1 MTHRISTLAGRGA
14 EELVRFHFAGMEKYV
29 TIHSGIDLAYFRSV
43 QVDPA
48 VKRKELGLPP
58 EGPIVG
64 TVGRLVP
71 IKGLEWLLKATQ
83 RVLAEFTQA
92 CFVIIGH
99 GPMLAELMQFPS
111 KLAMPL
117 QLTF

>member
-1 MTHRISTLAGRGA
+1 IRVLELLLAKITDRIVTLTDRGTQEHVQYNIAGA
-14 EELVRFHFAGMEKYV
+14 EKFA

-43 QVDPA
+43 RVDPT

-71 IKGLEWLLKATQ
+71 IKGLEWLLKAAPL
-83 RVLAEFTQA
+83 VLAEFPDA
-92 CFVIIGH
+92 CFVIIGD
-99 GPMLAELMQFPS
+99 GQMLGE
-111 KLAMPL
+111 
-117 QLTF
+117 